1 MFDKREFAYYNNTR
15 VIARCTMRFSVRSI
29 INTPGGELPFAF
41 SMDLSDLDF
50 GGSRPIAE
58 PVEVTGG
65 VRNRLD
71 VLELTLQAKTTLHC
85 VCDRCAKP
93 FLQEKEVQWQCV
105 LATEK
110 QNEDNDDI
118 VLLEEG
124 EFVDLEDLA
133 RTAFLL
139 EMDTKMLCSQD
150 CKGLCP
156 RCGAD
161 LNLGPCSC
169 KRELA
174 PRMAILATLLENDP
188 NE

>member
-1 MFDKREFAYYNNTR
+1 MFDKWGFAYYNNTR

-29 INTPGGELPFAF
+29 INTPGTPGGELPFAF

-50 GGSRPIAE
+50 GGSCPIAE
-58 PVEVTGG
+58 PVEVTGS
-65 VRNRLD
+65 VRNRL
-71 VLELTLQAKTTLHC
+71 
-85 VCDRCAKP
+85 DRCAKP
-93 FLQEKEVQWQCV
+93 FRRETAVDWQGV
-105 LATEK
+105 LAPEK

-118 VLLEEG
+118 VLLEDG
-124 EFVDLEDLA
+124 EFVDAEDLA

-139 EMDTKMLCSQD
+139 EMDTKVLCSQD

-161 LNLGPCSC
+161 LNLSPCSC
-169 KRELA
+169 KKELD

>member
-1 MFDKREFAYYNNTR
+1 
-15 VIARCTMRFSVRSI
+15 MRFSVRSI

-118 VLLEEG
+118 VLLEDG
-124 EFVDLEDLA
+124 EFVDAGGSGPDRLP
-133 RTAFLL
+133 
-139 EMDTKMLCSQD
+139 
-150 CKGLCP
+150 P
-156 RCGAD
+156 RDGHKNVVFPRLQGA
-161 LNLGPCSC
+161 LSPVRG
-169 KRELA
+169 
-174 PRMAILATLLENDP
+174 
-188 NE
+188 

>member
-1 MFDKREFAYYNNTR
+1 MFDKRGFAYYNNTR

-29 INTPGGELPFAF
+29 INHPGGALPFAF

-50 GGSRPIAE
+50 GGSCPIAE
-58 PVEVTGG
+58 PVEVTGS

-71 VLELTLQAKTTLHC
+71 VLELSLQAKTTLHC

-93 FLQEKEVQWQCV
+93 FLREKAVDWQCV

-118 VLLEEG
+118 VLLEDG
-124 EFVDLEDLA
+124 EFVDAEDLA

-161 LNLGPCSC
+161 RTSVP
-169 KRELA
+169 A
-174 PRMAILATLLENDP
+174 PAKGA
-188 NE
+188 

>member
-1 MFDKREFAYYNNTR
+1 MFDKKSLAYYNNTR
-15 VIARCTMRFSVRSI
+15 VIARCTMQFSVRSI
-29 INTPGGELPFAF
+29 LNTPGGQLPFAF
-41 SMDLSDLDF
+41 SMDLSGLDF
-50 GGSRPIAE
+50 GGSRPIAD
-58 PVEVTGG
+58 PVAVTGS

-71 VLELTLQAKTTLHC
+71 VLELSLQAKTTLHC
-85 VCDRCAKP
+85 VCDRCARP
-93 FLQEKEVQWQCV
+93 FLREKEVSWRCF

-118 VLLEEG
+118 VLLEDG
-124 EFVDLEDLA
+124 EFVDVEDLA

-139 EMDTKMLCSQD
+139 GMDTKTLCSED

-169 KRELA
+169 QKETDPRLA
-174 PRMAILATLLENDP
+174 VLAKLLENK
-188 NE
+188 